1 MYKIDSKYL
10 KQVDH
15 DGHIYFLNEDGT
27 KRAYDRHNTGRNC
40 NDYHGS
46 EWQEPIVKF
55 DKINFSKKH
64 SKFAGTD
71 IFVARHGEDGHH
83 FSYLTKDGLEIGQ
96 FEDRYGSELI
106 TENDVFIDSEIA
118 RYAAQNPK
126 IIEHMPVEMFLKRKW
141 FGEEIL
147 TNFQR
152 IKMEELKQLSAG
164 QDSKPFVD
172 DVKNTVAYMNKTFNN
187 IEKTRQAKENFEG
200 LFERNREI

>member
-1 MYKIDSKYL
+1 MKMGQKGG
-10 KQVDH
+10 DH
-15 DGHIYFLNEDGT
+15 
-27 KRAYDRHNTGRNC
+27 HNLGRNC

-46 EWQEPIVKF
+46 EWQEMVVKF
-55 DKINFSKKH
+55 DKINYSKKH

-71 IFVARHGEDGHH
+71 IFVARHGEDGHQ

-96 FEDRYGSELI
+96 FEDRYGSELV
-106 TENDVFIDSEIA
+106 TENDIFIDSEIA

-126 IIEHMPVEMFLKRKW
+126 IIEHMPVEMFLKRRC

-152 IKMEELKQLSAG
+152 IKIEELNQLSAG
-164 QDSKPFVD
+164 QDCKPFVD
-172 DVKNTVAYMNKTFNN
+172 DVKKTVDSMNKTFNN
-187 IEKTRQAKENFEG
+187 IEKTRLTKENFDE